1 MKQVRIIFITCEV
14 LAILGVITTAY
25 ASCNFTVATLI
36 SVLAIWAIACQKEQQ
51 EANWMDY
58 VDSL

>member
-25 ASCNFTVATLI
+25 ASCDFTVATII
-36 SVLAIWAIACQKEQQ
+36 SVLAVWAVVSQKEQQ
-51 EANWMDY
+51 EADWMDY